1 MRKFGFVLAV
11 VFVAATFCARAL
23 FAQSSGSF
31 TASYNST
38 QCAITASDGTLTG
51 GISGNQLP
59 EVTIKVSGG
68 NGVALV
74 ITPSLV
80 TGLYTKNKLSSSS
93 TTSTQNI
100 GLRVKVEVDG
110 STDDVVPE
118 LGSNGVIYD
127 QRFIQVTAS
136 FLAGLATCIG
146 DCFTIVEST
155 LSAHS
160 FNFYISD
167 LSPGTHTIKVSWD
180 IEGGTSGEAAC
191 VGPGTLTVQQVKNFS
206 FNTDISL

>member
-1 MRKFGFVLAV
+1 MRKFVLAA
-11 VFVAATFCARAL
+11 VFITATFGASTL

-31 TASYNST
+31 TASYDST
-38 QCAITASDGTLTG
+38 QCSITASDGTLTG

-80 TGLYTKNKLSSSS
+80 TGLYTKNKLSSSV

-100 GLRVKVEVDG
+100 GLRVKVEVDD
-110 STDDVVPE
+110 STDSVVPE

-167 LSPGTHTIKVSWD
+167 LSPGTHTVKVSWD
-180 IEGGTSGEAAC
+180 IVGGTSGEAAC